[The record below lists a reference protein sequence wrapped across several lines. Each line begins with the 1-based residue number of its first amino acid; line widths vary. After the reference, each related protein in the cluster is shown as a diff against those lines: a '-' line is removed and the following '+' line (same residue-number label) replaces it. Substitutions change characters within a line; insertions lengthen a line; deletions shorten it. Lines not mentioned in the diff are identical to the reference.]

1 MISARP
7 LVLFAGILLAA
18 VSRLL
23 PHPPNVTPVAA
34 MALFA
39 GAQFS
44 HLAAACA
51 VPLAAMVLSDV
62 LLGFHSTMPF
72 VYGSFLLIVLVGTQ
86 VRRRKTLLPVV
97 MATLASSVL
106 FFVVTNFGVWVMGT
120 LYPKSWAGLTTA
132 YVAALPF
139 FRNTVLGDLAYVAVL
154 FGGFALLER
163 YLPVLRYDRPLG
175 KPIQQ

>member
-18 VSRLL
+18 ASRLL
-23 PHPPNVTPVAA
+23 PHPPNVAPVAA

-62 LLGFHSTMPF
+62 LLGFHSTMPL
-72 VYGSFLLIVLVGTQ
+72 VSGSFLLIVLVGRQ
-86 VRRRKTLLPVV
+86 VRRRMTLLPAVL
-97 MATLASSVL
+97 ATLPRSGMV
-106 FFVVTNFGVWVMGT
+106 FV
-120 LYPKSWAGLTTA
+120 
-132 YVAALPF
+132 
-139 FRNTVLGDLAYVAVL
+139 
-154 FGGFALLER
+154 
-163 YLPVLRYDRPLG
+163 
-175 KPIQQ
+175 

>member
-7 LVLFAGILLAA
+7 LMLFTAILLAA

-51 VPLAAMVLSDV
+51 VPLAAMVLSDM

-106 FFVVTNFGVWVMGT
+106 FFVVLNFGVWVVGR
-120 LYPKSWAGLTTA
+120 LYPMSWAGVTTA
-132 YVAALPF
+132 DAVVWPTV
-139 FRNTVLGDLAYVAVL
+139 RNRV
-154 FGGFALLER
+154 
-163 YLPVLRYDRPLG
+163 
-175 KPIQQ
+175 

>member
-51 VPLAAMVLSDV
+51 VPLAAMVLSDM

-72 VYGSFLLIVLVGTQ
+72 VYGSFLLFVLVGTQ
-86 VRRRKTLLPVV
+86 VRWLKTLFAG
-97 MATLASSVL
+97 MSASLARAGR
-106 FFVVTNFGVWVMGT
+106 FF
-120 LYPKSWAGLTTA
+120 
-132 YVAALPF
+132 
-139 FRNTVLGDLAYVAVL
+139 
-154 FGGFALLER
+154 
-163 YLPVLRYDRPLG
+163 
-175 KPIQQ
+175 

>member
-18 VSRLL
+18 ASRLL
-23 PHPPNVTPVAA
+23 PHPPNVAPVAA

-86 VRRRKTLLPVV
+86 VRRRKTSLPVV

-106 FFVVTNFGVWVMGT
+106 FFVITNFGVWVTGT
-120 LYPKSWAGLTTA
+120 LYPKTWAGLTTA

-139 FRNTVLGDLAYVAVL
+139 FRNRSSGISCTWLSSSVGS
-154 FGGFALLER
+154 
-163 YLPVLRYDRPLG
+163 
-175 KPIQQ
+175 